1 MSLQLRKLDLH
12 VHSPASHDF
21 NDKSVTAKQIV
32 EHCQK
37 IGLDA
42 IAITDHNTV
51 DFIDIAKKAALEKG
65 FTIFPGIEISCGGS
79 KNGSIHIIGIFDPSS
94 SKDDLQKIIGKLEI
108 KGKGEDA
115 LTNKSISDVIDIL
128 KVNGGL
134 PVLAH
139 ANSSHGALS
148 DITGNPR
155 TNIVQNPNLCAA
167 EATASDF
174 KKPEGKRLLDFLNGK
189 DKVYKRQ
196 LPVYKSSDNRSP
208 EGTGHCLESIGSG
221 FTFFKMGELTIESLR
236 QCFEDPDTRIIQD
249 YELEKIHS
257 DHPTIQQMI
266 ISGGYLNKQQ
276 FDFHSNMNSIIGGT
290 GTGKSLAIEFLR
302 FVLGLKPQGVL
313 FKDHSEKLQKQLSL
327 SSEIKITIQ
336 DKSGDLYEV
345 SRKYGSVRDPYSSEI
360 VCINKTKGKKYVG
373 SIQSIFP
380 VLIYS
385 QTEILEIT
393 RDTNAQMKLLDNFR
407 NFEDFKIDVQNIE
420 TQLEGLDRKLIQAI
434 QDSKEL
440 STFQKQL
447 TTIEEKIDKLQK
459 GLSKDNKSGIAES
472 FHKLSEVR
480 ELIVEKIEEFDDLK
494 STIDDTIEELQSNN
508 PTKKKD
514 PKETIDIVE
523 TKIGLSYDAVIK
535 ALKDSK
541 KIVDKNEIKSKTS
554 LTVWENKIKYKELE
568 KAYEKQVKERKKE
581 EVLETQRKD
590 LLRGKK
596 ALLGKIEKSQKATN
610 LYEKIRKERINLLN
624 QLITTKDN
632 YFDERK
638 NQADLINQKS
648 GGKLQIVIQP
658 GDNKSNYSEMLNKLK
673 VGSQAEKREI
683 EEIIRT
689 ITPIDLIEKVLDGD
703 VKKFASACKVSEIK
717 ADNII
722 KELTSYENLTEGLAM
737 QYKGYPEDLIQI
749 NYQKKDGALYPLS
762 ELSMGQKA
770 DALIMIALGDG
781 EMPVIIDQPED
792 ALDIPSIWEDICT
805 RLRINKHSRQFIFT
819 THNSSI
825 SVSADSDQFIVLEAD
840 GKKGWIARSGSIDER
855 DIKNDVVGHLEGG
868 YSAYKLKRKKYDL

>member
-1 MSLQLRKLDLH
+1 MSLRLRKLDLH

-21 NDKSVTAKQIV
+21 IDKNVTADEII

-51 DFIDIAKKAALEKG
+51 DFIDTIKEAAIKKG
-65 FTIFPGIEISCGGS
+65 FTIFPGIEVSCGGS
-79 KNGSIHIIGIFDPSS
+79 INGSIHIIGIFDPVF

-108 KGKGEDA
+108 KGNGEEA
-115 LTNKSISDVIDIL
+115 LTNKSVSDVINIL
-128 KVNGGL
+128 RENGGL
-134 PVLAH
+134 PILAH

-148 DITGNPR
+148 DIKGNPR
-155 TNIVQNPNLCAA
+155 KDIVQNNNLCGA

-174 KKPEGKRLLDFLNGK
+174 KKPDGKRLLDFLNGN
-189 DKVYKRQ
+189 DIVYNRK
-196 LPVYKSSDNRSP
+196 LPVYKSSDNRDP
-208 EGTGHCLESIGSG
+208 AGTGHCVDSIGNS
-221 FTFFKMGELTIESLR
+221 FTYFKMGELTIESLR
-236 QCFEDPDTRIIQD
+236 QCFEDPETRIIQD
-249 YELEKIHS
+249 YEIEKINS
-257 DHPTIQQMI
+257 DHPIIKQMI
-266 ISGGYLNKQQ
+266 ISGGYLDKQQ
-276 FDFHSNMNSIIGGT
+276 FDFHGNMNSIIGGT

-313 FKDHSEKLQKQLSL
+313 LKDHTEKLQKQLSL

-336 DKSGDLYEV
+336 DRSGDLYEI
-345 SRKYGSVRDPYSSEI
+345 SRKYESIRDPYSSEI
-360 VCINKTKGKKYVG
+360 ECTNKTTGKKYTG
-373 SIQSIFP
+373 NIQSIFP

-385 QTEILEIT
+385 QTEILEIA

-407 NFEDFKIDVQNIE
+407 NFENFKINVQNIE
-420 TQLEGLDRKLIQAI
+420 TKLESLDRKLIQAI

-447 TTIEEKIDKLQK
+447 TTIEEKIEKLQK
-459 GLSKDNKSGIAES
+459 GLGKGNKSGTVETYL
-472 FHKLSEVR
+472 KLSEDR
-480 ELIVEKIEEFDDLK
+480 ELIAEKIEEYDNLV
-494 STIDDTIEELQSNN
+494 STIDNTIEELQTNS
-508 PTKKKD
+508 PAKKKD
-514 PKETIDIVE
+514 PKEPIDIVE
-523 TKIGLSYDAVIK
+523 TNISLSYDTVIQV
-535 ALKDSK
+535 LRDSK
-541 KIVDKNEIKSKTS
+541 KIVNQNKSKS
-554 LTVWENKIKYKELE
+554 KSILTDWEKKMKYKEIE
-568 KAYEKQVKERKKE
+568 KKYEDQIKQRKKE

-590 LLRGKK
+590 LLKEKK
-596 ALLGKIEKSQKATN
+596 VLSGKIDVSQKASN
-610 LYEKIRKERINLLN
+610 LYQKIRIERVDLLR
-624 QLITTKDN
+624 QLVTTKDK
-632 YFDERK
+632 YFEDRK

-658 GDNKSNYSEMLNKLK
+658 GDNKSDYSDMLTKLK
-673 VGSQAEKREI
+673 VGSQAEKKEI
-683 EEIIRT
+683 EQIINT
-689 ITPIDLIEKVLDGD
+689 VTPIDLIEKVLDGD
-703 VKKFASACKVSEIK
+703 IKEFATTCQISEIK
-717 ADNII
+717 ADNIV
-722 KELTSYENLTEGLAM
+722 KELTSYENLSEGLAM

-749 NYQKKDGALYPLS
+749 NYQKKDGGLYPLS

-825 SVSADSDQFIVLEAD
+825 SVSSDSDQFIVLEAD
-840 GKKGWIARSGSIDER
+840 GKKGWIVRSGSIDEK
-855 DIKNDVVGHLEGG
+855 DIKDDVVGHLEGG